1 MRLRADRRKRHN
13 AYLIPIVLA
22 AVVILSGCGN
32 GSGAGNPSPTPEPT
46 EGPIPTLTADQIS
59 VGDLLKRIDAAW
71 PTVTSMRAVAWSGS
85 ATTSIGTPPA
95 DVQVST
101 EETVLPASRRITT
114 TNGGVPSDDQISVN
128 GSAYF
133 KGSFV
138 AGAVAPFA
146 GADTW
151 VHVDPAIVPVDSI
164 VGQRLAYLTRPIA
177 PPYGS
182 VSDDLRA
189 RAASPGGTTDVGGR
203 ACSVF
208 TFVDTTTNGSKI
220 DYALSLD
227 DKNLPCSLVQS
238 AGGFENITIYTFN
251 DPTIVISVPAG
262 STPVSAT
269 PEG

>member
-1 MRLRADRRKRHN
+1 MRLRSDRLKQHN

-22 AVVILSGCGN
+22 AVAILSGCGN
-32 GSGAGNPSPTPEPT
+32 GGNAANPSPTSEPT

-59 VGDLLKRIDAAW
+59 VGDLLKRIDTAW
-71 PTVTSMRAVAWSGS
+71 PTVTNMREVAWSGS
-85 ATTSIGTPPA
+85 ASSTVGTPPA
-95 DVQVST
+95 DVLAST

-114 TNGGVPSDDQISVN
+114 TMGGAPTDDQISVN
-128 GSAYF
+128 GAAYF

-138 AGAVAPFA
+138 VGAVAPFA

-151 VHVDPAIVPVDSI
+151 VQVDPAIVPADSM

-177 PPYGS
+177 PPYGT
-182 VSDDLRA
+182 VSNDLRA
-189 RAASPGGTTDVGGR
+189 RAATPAGTIEAGGR
-203 ACSVF
+203 TCSIF

-251 DPTIVISVPAG
+251 DPKVVISVPEGA
-262 STPVSAT
+262 TPVSAT

>member
-1 MRLRADRRKRHN
+1 MRLRADRRHRHYV
-13 AYLIPIVLA
+13 YLLPIVLT
-22 AVVILSGCGN
+22 AVVMLSGCGN
-32 GSGAGNPSPTPEPT
+32 GGGGTPSPTPEPT
-46 EGPIPTLTADQIS
+46 EGPIPTLTADQTS

-85 ATTSIGTPPA
+85 TSTSIGTPPA
-95 DVQVST
+95 DIQVST

-114 TNGGVPSDDQISVN
+114 TIGGTPSDDQISVN
-128 GSAYF
+128 GAAYF

-151 VHVDPAIVPVDSI
+151 VHVDPTIVPADSI

-177 PPYGS
+177 PPYGT
-182 VSDDLRA
+182 VSEDLRA
-189 RAASPGGTTDVGGR
+189 RAATPGSTITVGGR
-203 ACSVF
+203 SCKVF

-227 DKNLPCSLVQS
+227 AQDLPCSLVQS
-238 AGGFENITIYTFN
+238 AGGFENVTIYTFN

-262 STPVSAT
+262 ATPVSAT